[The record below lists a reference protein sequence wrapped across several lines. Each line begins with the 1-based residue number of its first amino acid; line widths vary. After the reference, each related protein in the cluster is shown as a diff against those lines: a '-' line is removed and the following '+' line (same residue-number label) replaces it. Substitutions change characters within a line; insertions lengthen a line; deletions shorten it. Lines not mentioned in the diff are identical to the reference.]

1 MYIEEQRAR
10 NPVRKNATQNEYM
23 LHSSQHPN
31 QETSG
36 INGIV
41 ASAAVA
47 VAVHAVPVQPYSCT
61 RVPGTRLS
69 LEFRRQEIQFDVN
82 SFIWLYIFCG
92 I

>member
-47 VAVHAVPVQPYSCT
+47 VAVHAVP
-61 RVPGTRLS
+61 GARLS